1 MCEHDLIFL
10 KRDLFFTFETFCIKT
25 NCFHLIK
32 RADKYLFPSPII
44 YTLSRKFFKAKSNKM
59 ILINWKNFE
68 FLFIQNVSSEMPRN
82 VGQTNDGRDERTN
95 NSTVLDDMMTS
106 YTTSHVLIGFCVSS
120 FLPYTVTSVEIIF
133 SCTCTIPR
141 T

>member
-1 MCEHDLIFL
+1 
-10 KRDLFFTFETFCIKT
+10 
-25 NCFHLIK
+25 
-32 RADKYLFPSPII
+32 
-44 YTLSRKFFKAKSNKM
+44 
-59 ILINWKNFE
+59 
-68 FLFIQNVSSEMPRN
+68 MPRN

-120 FLPYTVTSVEIIF
+120 SLPYTVTSVGIIF

-141 T
+141 AYALKCCRIVTLASSLG